1 MINYKDLFIQNKN
14 LGFSRK
20 VSTTSYQR
28 NIIASSKRK
37 PSTYNTLTMVLGI
50 TISLQTLTAV
60 PQYQFIDL
68 GTLGGENSAATA
80 LNDKR
85 QIVGWSTSTEESDCL
100 GTGGLQPCRKGFVW
114 YQSELTT
121 ISGLSDGVD
130 QLIPAAISDSGV
142 IVGKQHDYRQ
152 ETNQIESHTL
162 PIKWQQ
168 GYTELLPIP
177 EGSIGAALDVNAQG
191 EIIGWYQH
199 EGNTQRIALWSGNQL
214 LDILPDE
221 HLSRR
226 GIAINSSGWIAGW
239 EYEPRSLLPN
249 QAFLINHQ
257 HLPLGSGINF
267 WSESVAI
274 NDYGVIAGNLSLKPH
289 RPGKATLW
297 YRTVLGT
304 YHQEILGDYNSGFLD
319 VNNYGDAVGY
329 QLLETTTYQKSFAL
343 VYLDGKV
350 YDLNELVDI
359 DVHLAQAT
367 AINDNGDIVGYY
379 HTPEGHQRAFALF
392 ILQ

>member
-1 MINYKDLFIQNKN
+1 MINYKDAIKQDKK
-14 LGFSRK
+14 LG
-20 VSTTSYQR
+20 
-28 NIIASSKRK
+28 
-37 PSTYNTLTMVLGI
+37 VLGDNFTNLSLRSKI
-50 TISLQTLTAV
+50 TSPKSNSSTCKMLPLVFGIAV
-60 PQYQFIDL
+60 SFNTTVAAPQYQFVDL

-85 QIVGWSTSTEESDCL
+85 QIVGWSTSSEESDCL
-100 GTGGLQPCRKGFVW
+100 GTGGLQPCRQGFVW
-114 YQSELTT
+114 NQSELTA
-121 ISGLSDGVD
+121 IKGLSDSID
-130 QLIPAAISDSGV
+130 QLIPAAINHSGI

-177 EGSIGAALDVNAQG
+177 KGSIGAALDVNAHG

-199 EGNTQRIALWSGNQL
+199 EGKTQRIALWGDNQQ

-257 HLPLGSGINF
+257 HLSLGSGVNL

-274 NDYGVIAGNLSLKPH
+274 NDYGVIAGNLSIKPH

-304 YHQEILGDYNSGFLD
+304 YHQEILGSSNSGFLD
-319 VNNYGDAVGY
+319 VNNQGDAVGY
-329 QLLETTTYQKSFAL
+329 QLLETTTFQKSYAL
-343 VYLDGKV
+343 VYLDSTL

-392 ILQ
+392 IL